1 MMANGVANVG
11 TENKNKNK
19 NSNKINEHFYVIKQ
33 ETGY

>member
-1 MMANGVANVG
+1 MMANGVANIG
-11 TENKNKNK
+11 TENKNK

>member
-19 NSNKINEHFYVIKQ
+19 NSNKINEHFYVIK
-33 ETGY
+33 